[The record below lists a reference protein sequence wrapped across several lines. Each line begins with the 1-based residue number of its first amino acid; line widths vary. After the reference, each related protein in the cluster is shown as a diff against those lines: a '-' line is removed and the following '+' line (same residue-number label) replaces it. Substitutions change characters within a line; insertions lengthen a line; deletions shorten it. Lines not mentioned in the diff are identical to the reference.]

1 MKSKNRRADFFNREF
16 ESKMKMRKSVKNFF
30 VLAALVFAARNYV
43 AFAEDLHDKLPD
55 NFLEVKIISPE
66 EEMRYEIN
74 FSISSILFE
83 ERNAIRER
91 CAETKFVEYFGT
103 ICLNERKLFREP
115 YSACKNFCSGEM
127 YLVTLDSVSLPECK
141 LAHIDGRETVN
152 FDSERVYSGENFVD
166 VRCWKIDPAED
177 KKFVWRVESENE
189 TYILEI
195 E

>member
-1 MKSKNRRADFFNREF
+1 
-16 ESKMKMRKSVKNFF
+16 MKMRKFAKNFL
-30 VLAALVFAARNYV
+30 VLATLVFTEFNLL
-43 AFAEDLHDKLPD
+43 AFGEDLHDKMPPD
-55 NFLEVKIISPE
+55 FFLVREISPE
-66 EEMRYEIN
+66 EEMRYEVI

-103 ICLNERKLFREP
+103 ICLNERKLFCEP

-141 LAHIDGRETVN
+141 IAHIDGCETVN
-152 FDSERVYSGENFVD
+152 FYSERVYKGSDFVD

-195 E
+195 Q